1 MIVKCDD
8 CNESFEV
15 DLKTEKVVGDI
26 ERAYF
31 NCKHCNKKYISYY
44 TNSKIK
50 CNQERLR
57 KILKKAEKCRD
68 DNTYKKLEEQYNKL
82 SLSIKK
88 DMTRLKKKYEKSLK

>member
-8 CNESFEV
+8 CNESFEI

-26 ERAYF
+26 ERTYF

-50 CNQERLR
+50 YNQERLR